1 MKAWSNI
8 GIFGLSFVL
17 ITISVLAGSFHSDA
31 FSQENKKKYDMVL
44 LSQNYNSK
52 AFADD
57 IVGVI
62 LNNGTATA
70 RSVEISAIF
79 FDDGG
84 RTVGHESGGTS
95 PTTIGPGD
103 RSDFTLQILDE
114 AIKSNA
120 TGYDFTVKWQ
130 DEQSFS
136 YFTKSTGGE
145 ITDNSEGNDADG
157 DDGDD
162 DEDN

>member
-1 MKAWSNI
+1 MKGWSNI
-8 GIFGLSFVL
+8 GIFGLLFVL
-17 ITISVLAGSFHSDA
+17 ITISVLEVSFHSDA

-52 AFADD
+52 APADE

-79 FDDGG
+79 FDDRG

-95 PTTIGPGD
+95 PSTISPGD

-120 TGYDFTVKWQ
+120 TSYDFTVKWQ
-130 DEQSFS
+130 DEQSFG

-145 ITDNSEGNDADG
+145 IEK
-157 DDGDD
+157 
-162 DEDN
+162 

>member
-84 RTVGHESGGTS
+84 RTVGHESGGTALPLS
-95 PTTIGPGD
+95 AQETDLILLYKYLTKRLRVMLPVM
-103 RSDFTLQILDE
+103 TLPLNG
-114 AIKSNA
+114 KMNNH
-120 TGYDFTVKWQ
+120 F
-130 DEQSFS
+130 

-145 ITDNSEGNDADG
+145 ITDNSGGNDADG